1 MAWLA
6 IAALMLATV
15 IPAFGANK
23 DMIQLQTQVQALQDQ
38 VARMQ
43 QSIDMNMGVM
53 KNLIE
58 QSADSVNKMNTAVN
72 DLQQKMQGQASDT
85 NGRMEQISGQVQ
97 SLHDTVDELKSR
109 LAKVSKQ
116 LDDMQQ
122 GGQNLAAGQ
131 PGMTA
136 AAGSPNPRSARG
148 ESNPA
153 ASQAPPA
160 DVLYNNALRDYNSG
174 KYDLSSQEFSD
185 YVKYYSNTDL
195 AGNAQFYIADI
206 EYRQGNFEAAVRDYD
221 KVLEQ
226 YPGGN
231 KAAAAQ
237 LKKGYALLELGQ
249 RDAGSSR
256 VEQPHRPLSALH
268 RSIAGARPASP
279 PGSDTA
285 APRFTSRATTAALDA
300 RAHDN
305 PRLVISCAGD
315 PPVMPCART
324 RSRASARKRWHVP
337 AKPDRRRDTRHSSD
351 RNRPGSAQTM
361 GQSAGRRA
369 LQAAPCP

>member
-1 MAWLA
+1 MRLRNNVAWLA

-15 IPAFGANK
+15 SPAVAANK

-58 QSADSVNKMNTAVN
+58 QSADSVNKMNTAVS

-85 NGRMEQISGQVQ
+85 NGRMEQVSGQIQ

-136 AAGSPNPRSARG
+136 PAGSPNPGAG
-148 ESNPA
+148 TDSNPA
-153 ASQAPPA
+153 ASQAPVA

-174 KYDLSSQEFSD
+174 KYDLSSQEFNE
-185 YVKYYSNTDL
+185 YIKYYSNTEL
-195 AGNAQFYIADI
+195 AGNAQFYLADI

-249 RDAGSSR
+249 RDAGTRELKSLIAR
-256 VEQPHRPLSALH
+256 YP
-268 RSIAGARPASP
+268 RSIEASQARDRLRRLGVTSGTTVHKPATP
-279 PGSDTA
+279 P
-285 APRFTSRATTAALDA
+285 
-300 RAHDN
+300 H
-305 PRLVISCAGD
+305 
-315 PPVMPCART
+315 
-324 RSRASARKRWHVP
+324 
-337 AKPDRRRDTRHSSD
+337 
-351 RNRPGSAQTM
+351 
-361 GQSAGRRA
+361 
-369 LQAAPCP
+369 

>member
-1 MAWLA
+1 MRLRNNVAWLA
-6 IAALMLATV
+6 LAVLLLAAAR
-15 IPAFGANK
+15 PAAAANK
-23 DMIQLQTQVQALQDQ
+23 DIIQLQTQVQALQDQ

-58 QSADSVNKMNTAVN
+58 QSADSVNKMNTAVS
-72 DLQQKMQGQASDT
+72 DLQQKMQGQAADT
-85 NGRMEQISGQVQ
+85 SGRMEQISGQIQ
-97 SLHDTVDELKSR
+97 SLHDTADELKSR

-136 AAGSPNPRSARG
+136 AAGSPNPGAPSA
-148 ESNPA
+148 ESNPG
-153 ASQAPPA
+153 ASQAQPA

-174 KYDLSSQEFSD
+174 KYDLSSQEFND
-185 YVKYYSNTDL
+185 YIKYYSNTDL
-195 AGNAQFYIADI
+195 AGNAQFYLADI

-249 RDAGSSR
+249 REAGIRELNSLMAR
-256 VEQPHRPLSALH
+256 YP
-268 RSIAGARPASP
+268 RSIEASQARDRLRRLGVASGTTVRKPA
-279 PGSDTA
+279 
-285 APRFTSRATTAALDA
+285 ATP
-300 RAHDN
+300 H
-305 PRLVISCAGD
+305 
-315 PPVMPCART
+315 
-324 RSRASARKRWHVP
+324 
-337 AKPDRRRDTRHSSD
+337 
-351 RNRPGSAQTM
+351 
-361 GQSAGRRA
+361 
-369 LQAAPCP
+369 